1 MKQKLR
7 ELFPAWCSDY
17 TPKQNTTILTD
28 DGDSLFGCSIEKHVK
43 RNEINYFYD
52 FNKIF
57 VADKEDKRKAIGI
70 DLALH
75 RGKSW
80 CNHVVRINENDYVN
94 PLTANINALLKVHAG
109 NYTKKYAMSTT
120 LTMWSFYNLPLP
132 ATKEGKMILLAI
144 DSSFLGHYSDA
155 FRKTHNTY
163 LHLLGFD
170 ELIDLLNETTKVD
183 YLHIQQKYNLKSKIK
198 LNKEGYLE
206 TDIALAELQGFF
218 DFPIELPQ
226 KQFSLLTKFK
236 TQDANT
242 YQIQSKDQIPNLI
255 SFALTGT
262 RKMKYTTLC

>member
-7 ELFPAWCSDY
+7 ELFPNWCSDY
-17 TPKQNTTILTD
+17 TQKQNTLILSD
-28 DGDSLFGCSIEKHVK
+28 DLDSLVGCAIEKYVK
-43 RNEINYFYD
+43 GNEINYFYD
-52 FNKIF
+52 FENIF
-57 VADKEDKRKAIGI
+57 VSNKEDKRKAIGI

-80 CNHVVRINENDYVN
+80 CNHVVRINEDDYVN
-94 PLTANINALLKVHAG
+94 PQTANINALIKIHSG

-120 LTMWSFYNLPLP
+120 LTMWSFYGLPLP

-170 ELIDLLNETTKVD
+170 ELIDLLNETTKD
-183 YLHIQQKYNLKSKIK
+183 EYLHLQQKYNLKSKIK
-198 LNKEGYLE
+198 MNDEGYLE
-206 TDIALAELQGFF
+206 TNIALAELQGFF
-218 DFPIELPQ
+218 NFPIELPN
-226 KQFSLLTKFK
+226 KQFSLLAQFK
-236 TQDANT
+236 TQDDYT
-242 YQIQSKDQIPNLI
+242 YRIQSKDQIPNLI

-262 RKMKYTTLC
+262 IKMKYTTFC